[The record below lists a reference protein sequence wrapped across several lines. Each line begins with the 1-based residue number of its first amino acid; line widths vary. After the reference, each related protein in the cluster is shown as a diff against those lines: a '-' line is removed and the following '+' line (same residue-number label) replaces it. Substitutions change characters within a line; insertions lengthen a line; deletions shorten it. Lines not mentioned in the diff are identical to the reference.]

1 MSDTEYNQA
10 LQFMEKNL
18 VQEQGLVGIFWYD
31 VRDKKLFGVHKES
44 PFGCEI
50 NCGGGLVSCDL
61 LHKNLWKK
69 ELNKQKFSNIP
80 GPFVGDYKDIP
91 RGRIFFKPDEK
102 KFFVCVG
109 SWISEHTEVVDLVV
123 EEFCLENENYEFV
136 IREHWELGMGYG
148 D

>member
-44 PFGCEI
+44 PFGREI
-50 NCGGGLVSCDL
+50 NCGGGLVSCD
-61 LHKNLWKK
+61 
-69 ELNKQKFSNIP
+69 S
-80 GPFVGDYKDIP
+80 DIP
-91 RGRIFFKPDEK
+91 RGRIFFKLDEK

-148 D
+148 YGD

>member
-1 MSDTEYNQA
+1 MSDTEYSQA

-18 VQEQGLVGIFWYD
+18 VKEQGLVGIFWYD

-44 PFGCEI
+44 PFNREV
-50 NCGGGLVSCDL
+50 NCGGGLVSC
-61 LHKNLWKK
+61 
-69 ELNKQKFSNIP
+69 
-80 GPFVGDYKDIP
+80 VGDYKDIP

-109 SWISEHTEVVDLVV
+109 SWSSDHTEVIDLVV

>member
-1 MSDTEYNQA
+1 MTDTEYSQA
-10 LQFMEKNL
+10 LQFMKKNL
-18 VQEQGLVGIFWYD
+18 VKEQGLVGIFWYD

-44 PFGCEI
+44 PFNHEI
-50 NCGGGLVSCDL
+50 NCGGGLVSC
-61 LHKNLWKK
+61 
-69 ELNKQKFSNIP
+69 
-80 GPFVGDYKDIP
+80 VGDYKDIP

-109 SWISEHTEVVDLVV
+109 SWISEHTEVIDLVV